1 MTILGLSAY
10 QPDSAACLIVDGK
23 IVAAAAEERFRRIKH
38 WAGLPTQAID
48 FCLRQ
53 ARLKLGDVDHLAIDR
68 QTGSHTLRC
77 LEFAATHLMNPK
89 LLLEGI
95 KKGCGRPS
103 IKKAL
108 ESHYAISIKAEVR
121 YVEHHLAHIASA
133 YLFSGFKEAACLS
146 IDGFG
151 DFCTTALAFAAGTK
165 IKIDERIYFPH
176 SLGIFYTAIAQFL
189 GFPNFGGEEKLM
201 SLAAT
206 GEPNFLEQLREILV
220 IQPDGTFRLSLKYF
234 RHHTKEISYRSRDGA
249 PEVEALYGKNLV
261 DLLGAARKP
270 DELIEQRH
278 KDIARSAQAIY
289 EKALF
294 ELLHTLHKQHPSENL
309 ALAGGCA
316 MNSVANGKIYRRT
329 PFKNLYVPSAPG
341 NSGGA
346 IGAAAYVQ
354 SSLTSRLRPL
364 TSVNLGPETT
374 EVEIYALLD
383 WKRNETAAE
392 LCSVIAFV
400 DEDELLR
407 RVAQAIADGKL
418 VGWFQGRMEFGPRPL
433 GHRSILADPRNAKMR
448 DALNAKIKGRESFQP
463 IGLSILREAV
473 SEWFEQEWNVPWM
486 TETFPFR
493 PKHRTLVPAAS
504 HVDGSGQLHTVD
516 EEANP
521 RFRRLIECFRD
532 LTDIPM
538 VLNAPLRE
546 DEVLAAYPEDALACF
561 LRIRLDMLVLGNFI
575 LQGKNSSTCHISDR
589 WLAIRQRPIHPDRAQ
604 SSPSLAQ
611 TNASS

>member
-1 MTILGLSAY
+1 M
-10 QPDSAACLIVDGK
+10 K
-23 IVAAAAEERFRRIKH
+23 
-38 WAGLPTQAID
+38 
-48 FCLRQ
+48 
-53 ARLKLGDVDHLAIDR
+53 
-68 QTGSHTLRC
+68 
-77 LEFAATHLMNPK
+77 
-89 LLLEGI
+89 
-95 KKGCGRPS
+95 
-103 IKKAL
+103 
-108 ESHYAISIKAEVR
+108 
-121 YVEHHLAHIASA
+121 
-133 YLFSGFKEAACLS
+133 
-146 IDGFG
+146 
-151 DFCTTALAFAAGTK
+151 
-165 IKIDERIYFPH
+165 
-176 SLGIFYTAIAQFL
+176 
-189 GFPNFGGEEKLM
+189 
-201 SLAAT
+201 
-206 GEPNFLEQLREILV
+206 
-220 IQPDGTFRLSLKYF
+220 
-234 RHHTKEISYRSRDGA
+234 
-249 PEVEALYGKNLV
+249 ALYGRKLV

-354 SSLTSRLRPL
+354 SSLASLHKPL
-364 TSVNLGPETT
+364 TSANLGPETT
-374 EVEIYALLD
+374 DVEIYALLD

-392 LCSVIAFV
+392 LCSVVVFA
-400 DEDELLR
+400 DEDELFR
-407 RVAQAIADGKL
+407 HVAQAIADGKL

-463 IGLSILREAV
+463 IGVSILREAV
-473 SEWFEQEWNVPWM
+473 SDWFEQEWNVPWM
-486 TETFPFR
+486 TETLPFR

-504 HVDGSGQLHTVD
+504 HVDGRGQLHSVD

-521 RFRRLIECFRD
+521 RFHRVIECFRD

-538 VLNAPLRE
+538 VLNAPLSE

-561 LRIRLDMLVLGNFI
+561 LQIRLDMLVVGNFI
-575 LQGKNSSTCHISDR
+575 LQGKEASARHVPDR
-589 WLAIRQRPIHPDRAQ
+589 WLAIRQRPGNSDRADPA
-604 SSPSLAQ
+604 PSLAQ
-611 TNASS
+611 THASS